1 MGPDPPGP
9 DPRPRGGR
17 AMLLSAPR
25 GGQWCAPG
33 PGVRG
38 RHPRLRRPG
47 LTSRGAITGT
57 GVGAG
62 PAVRLTTGSRGSQ
75 PGHVGLCGRERRW
88 AWKAFN
94 CLQVFS

>member
-1 MGPDPPGP
+1 
-9 DPRPRGGR
+9 
-17 AMLLSAPR
+17 MLLSAPR